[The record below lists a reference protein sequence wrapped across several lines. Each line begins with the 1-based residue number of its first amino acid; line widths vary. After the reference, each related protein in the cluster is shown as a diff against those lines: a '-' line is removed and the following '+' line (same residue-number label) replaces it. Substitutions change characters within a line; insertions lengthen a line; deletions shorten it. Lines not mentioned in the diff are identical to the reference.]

1 MSGLIKYEAAR
12 TALSECKAVDEV
24 KQWADKAAAMQAYG
38 RMAKDKTL
46 EIDAAEIRI
55 RAERKLGEMLAAQK
69 ENTGLNVGG
78 RPSQKPVVNDDQF
91 HTPTLKDAGIS
102 KDLSS
107 RSQKLAAVPEQEFE
121 KEVGDWRE
129 RVEKEGKRV
138 SARLQ
143 KAGEKAIK
151 NNKTSEPDDELIE
164 IEKSEYED
172 MKSKI
177 QELSD
182 MAIDLEEENQ
192 NLRDAIAVN
201 QLPESEIQSAEEIIS
216 ELRAELSNIKIKLQA
231 VTDSRDSYLRE
242 NTMLKEQCKRQAAQL
257 KKMGVKNNA

>member
-38 RMAKDKTL
+38 RMAKDRTM

-55 RAERKLGEMLAAQK
+55 RAERRLGEMLSAQK
-69 ENTGLNVGG
+69 ESGGLNKGAAQSNAVVSDDRV
-78 RPSQKPVVNDDQF
+78 RPPKLSDV
-91 HTPTLKDAGIS
+91 GIS

-107 RSQKLAAVPEQEFE
+107 RAQKLAAVPEQEFE

-151 NNKTSEPDDELIE
+151 NNKTSEPDDDLIE

-242 NTMLKEQCKRQAAQL
+242 NAMLKDQCKRQAAQL